1 MKATRVPIKYSSAW
15 AWLLTIVGA
24 PRRFAD
30 IRISDDGVR
39 VRMGVHFRARFRRSD
54 VAAVV
59 PARAHVSI
67 GAHGWKG
74 RWLVNGAHRPIAAI
88 ELARPVPARVL
99 GFPIWLRE
107 LLVSVDDV
115 ASLERLLLSRVG

>member
-1 MKATRVPIKYSSAW
+1 MKTTRTPIKYSRAW

-30 IRISDDGVR
+30 IRVGDDRVR
-39 VRMGVHFRARFRRSD
+39 VRMGWFFRARFRRSD
-54 VAAVV
+54 VATVV

-88 ELARPVPARVL
+88 ELTAAVPARVL
-99 GFPIWLRE
+99 GFPIELRE

-115 ASLERLLLSRVG
+115 ALLERLLLSRVG